1 LILGPYALT
10 DILLASANAT
20 NSSQEVWSPV
30 LLRVHQLPNSPNANK
45 RPGVCYAVTRDGVEL
60 PVVDVT
66 HPAFAISIRDAE
78 QKAQVEKFL
87 RQGIPLAILP
97 KRLREL
103 VLRSLLRESV
113 LAQGIQQARS
123 NFMSG
128 MHTYLLK
135 LGPEMLGSAYT
146 KPIDRRGPALVLCS
160 PPPAGHSSAP
170 GRHPAPSPA
179 Q

>member
-1 LILGPYALT
+1 MESRT
-10 DILLASANAT
+10 SASAPT
-20 NSSQEVWSPV
+20 PK
-30 LLRVHQLPNSPNANK
+30 LPEPNK

-78 QKAQVEKFL
+78 QKAQVEKFP

-103 VLRSLLRESV
+103 VQRSLLRESV

-123 NFMSG
+123 TFRNA
-128 MHTYLLK
+128 HL
-135 LGPEMLGSAYT
+135 SAQA
-146 KPIDRRGPALVLCS
+146 R
-160 PPPAGHSSAP
+160 P
-170 GRHPAPSPA
+170 GNVR
-179 Q
+179 

>member
-1 LILGPYALT
+1 MESRT
-10 DILLASANAT
+10 SANAPT
-20 NSSQEVWSPV
+20 PK
-30 LLRVHQLPNSPNANK
+30 LPEPNK
-45 RPGVCYAVTRDGVEL
+45 RPGVCYAVTRDDVEL

-87 RQGIPLAILP
+87 RQGIPFAIVP

-103 VLRSLLRESV
+103 VLRFLLRESV
-113 LAQGIQQARS
+113 LAQGIQQAS
-123 NFMSG
+123 STFMSG

-160 PPPAGHSSAP
+160 PPPAGHSSAF